1 MNAVDTNVPVYSSD
15 HDEPVKQTKALDLL
29 DQLVQQPV
37 ETILLW
43 QVAGEYLSCLRKWQL
58 RGKITFAEVDQ
69 YVHRTLAMFPLYTS
83 SRSSLNISL
92 NLSASYSLSH
102 WDSMLL
108 AACIEAGVNTLFTE
122 DLDEGTTYD
131 SVTIINPFA

>member
-43 QVAGEYLSCLRKWQL
+43 LVAGEYLSCLRKWQL

-102 WDSMLL
+102 WDRMLL
-108 AACIEAGVNTLFTE
+108 AACIEVGVNTLFTE